1 MLLLEKPVRP
11 TFAILLLVAT
21 VACSNPKNT
30 KIPKD
35 LSKIDTLKPAL
46 SKLTEEERALFGS
59 YMMTHLMGTAPGS
72 AGSSNPVPEG
82 MTIGKCIQEQK
93 AYVQEHG
100 AEDAA
105 RKSRT
110 GSPAL
115 KKK

>member
-82 MTIGKCIQEQK
+82 MTIGKAIKEQQ
-93 AYVQEHG
+93 AYLATLSPSEL
-100 AEDAA
+100 ARIYRKTPPPAA
-105 RKSRT
+105 K
-110 GSPAL
+110 
-115 KKK
+115 